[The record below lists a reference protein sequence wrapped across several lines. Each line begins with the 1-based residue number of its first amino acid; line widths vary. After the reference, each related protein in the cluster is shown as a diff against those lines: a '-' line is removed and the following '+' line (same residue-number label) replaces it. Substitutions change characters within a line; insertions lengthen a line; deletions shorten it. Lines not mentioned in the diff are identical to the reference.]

1 MHAFIA
7 LLSYVIVAA
16 LGFYL
21 IERIFGEFSILIYA
35 VAAFMGLLAFMKT
48 VNATS

>member
-1 MHAFIA
+1 MHAFVA
-7 LLSYVIVAA
+7 LLSYVIVAV

-21 IERIFGEFSILIYA
+21 VERIFGDFSILVYC
-35 VAAFMGLLAFMKT
+35 VLAFMGLLAFMKT